1 MRWTERNLRT
11 HEEQRKA
18 AWAWVV
24 QHTGDPLLVEFLAKL
39 IQVCGVPARDEV
51 ALAECVLAVAQ
62 DKVKYFKEQ
71 PERWQSP
78 VRTLALRIGD
88 CDDKTFLI
96 ASSLRTFRV
105 PVRLKFLRITLPK
118 GTVVRE
124 PGGTTRPI
132 TKERRV
138 SHIYP
143 QALLRG
149 KPTSLEAVKSY
160 PLGFDSEMLAQRKGI
175 PYTVETIGD
184 F

>member
-1 MRWTERNLRT
+1 MRSTERNLRT
-11 HEEQRKA
+11 HDEQRKA

-24 QHTGDPLLVEFLAKL
+24 QHTGDPLLVEFCARL
-39 IQVCGVPARDEV
+39 IKICNVNERDEV
-51 ALAECVLAVAQ
+51 ALARCVQRVAQ
-62 DKVKYFKEQ
+62 EQVKYFKEQ

-78 VRTLALRIGD
+78 VRTLSWRIGD

-96 ASSLRTFRV
+96 AAALRSFRI
-105 PVRLKFLRITLPK
+105 PVRLKFLRMTLPK

-124 PGGTTRPI
+124 AGGTTKPI
-132 TKERRV
+132 AADRKV

-149 KPTSLEAVKSY
+149 KPTSLESVKRY
-160 PLGFDSEMLAQRKGI
+160 PLGFDPEVLAKRKGI
-175 PYTVETIGD
+175 HYTVEHIGD